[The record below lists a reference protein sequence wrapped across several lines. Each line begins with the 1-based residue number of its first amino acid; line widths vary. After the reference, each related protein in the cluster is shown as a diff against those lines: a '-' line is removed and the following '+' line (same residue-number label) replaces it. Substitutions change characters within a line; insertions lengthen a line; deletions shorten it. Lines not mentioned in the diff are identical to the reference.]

1 MHCHLVKGEPF
12 LEDLLSRFPSAR
24 LKIEV
29 KGSATATSELTLEH
43 LFGQLRAFGRINDL
57 VLGPYV
63 KEQPRQASVQFR
75 KMHGAVGARN
85 CLHRLAIPVVTSPP
99 SPGPPSLAVLFF
111 SYDSVLKTSYL
122 IDFFN
127 KHPRI
132 MVPLLGL
139 LFAAFTFL
147 IFDPLRSFN
156 IVNKVTGRFTI
167 EGISR
172 LGPLAWLRAQWT
184 SLSSHRIFNVF
195 KHGGQGTVV
204 RSSWSAREADEEAV
218 LKWLTSIPDRL
229 LFITGAKG
237 AGKQALVKQCTQG
250 RKNVVEINFA
260 QFIDRND
267 EEFVSR
273 TRAPQRA
280 AGHHSAA
287 AQLG

>member
-1 MHCHLVKGEPF
+1 MKGEPF

-29 KGSATATSELTLEH
+29 KGSAVATSEVTLEH
-43 LFGQLRAFGRINDL
+43 LFGQLRTFGRINDL

-75 KMHGAVGARN
+75 KMYGAVGARN
-85 CLHRLAIPVVTSPP
+85 CIHRFAIPVVTSPP

-111 SYDSVLKTSYL
+111 TYDSVLKTSYL

-132 MVPLLGL
+132 MVPLIGL

-167 EGISR
+167 EGISS
-172 LGPLAWLRAQWT
+172 LGPLAWLRTQWT
-184 SLSSHRIFNVF
+184 SLSKHRIFDVF
-195 KHGGQGTVV
+195 KHGGEGT
-204 RSSWSAREADEEAV
+204 S
-218 LKWLTSIPDRL
+218 
-229 LFITGAKG
+229 G
-237 AGKQALVKQCTQG
+237 
-250 RKNVVEINFA
+250 
-260 QFIDRND
+260 
-267 EEFVSR
+267 
-273 TRAPQRA
+273 
-280 AGHHSAA
+280 
-287 AQLG
+287 AQLVERARGRRGEGRQVAHRPSPTAFCSSPAPRVQASRRWSSNARSTARTS